1 MTGVQTCALPISHL
15 ARILR
20 DLAEAGHAVLVA
32 THDVEFVA
40 STASRVVVLAEGEII
55 TSAPTQQALAGSPV
69 FASQVAKVLSPQ
81 PWLNVGQVAEALSA
95 PVTSRG

>member
-1 MTGVQTCALPISHL
+1 VKEHLTAILAGLAADGCA
-15 ARILR
+15 
-20 DLAEAGHAVLVA
+20 VVVA

-40 STASRVVVLAEGEII
+40 STASRVVVLAEGEVI
-55 TSAPTQQALAGSPV
+55 TSAATQQALAGSPV

-81 PWLNVGQVAEALSA
+81 PWLSVSQVAEALST